1 MHVFLDFEAS
11 SLAKDSYPIEVAWV
25 FETGATETH
34 LIKPAPDWHD
44 WDETAQAIHGI
55 PRAQIESDG
64 EDRVIVAR
72 RVLEVLSGHR
82 VFASSP
88 SWDGKW
94 LSILLRS
101 GGLPRHALR
110 LEDTDLAQNEIID
123 QIVGAIDPTALATA
137 RLSIIAEAQRQAE
150 ALPVEHRALADAERE
165 RQIWLIV
172 RQLAQAYSEDPA

>member
-11 SLAKDSYPIEVAWV
+11 SLAKNSYPIEIAWV
-25 FETGATETH
+25 FEAGATETH
-34 LIKPAPDWHD
+34 LIKPAPDWQD
-44 WDETAQAIHGI
+44 WDETAEAIHGI
-55 PRAQIESDG
+55 PRAQLESDG
-64 EDRVIVAR
+64 ENHAIVAQ

-94 LSILLRS
+94 LSILLRA

-123 QIVGAIDPTALATA
+123 HVLASLNPTALATA
-137 RLSIIAEAQRQAE
+137 RQSIIAEAQRRAQT
-150 ALPVEHRALADAERE
+150 LPVEHRALADAERE
-165 RQIWLIV
+165 RQIWLTI
-172 RQLAQAYSEDPA
+172 RQLAKAYAENPA

>member
-34 LIKPAPDWHD
+34 LIRPALDWQD
-44 WDETAQAIHGI
+44 WDAAAETIHGI
-55 PRAQIESDG
+55 PRTQLESDG
-64 EDRVIVAR
+64 ENHAIVAHR
-72 RVLEVLSGHR
+72 LLDVLYGHR

-94 LSILLRS
+94 LSILLRA

-110 LEDTDLAQNEIID
+110 LEDTDLAQTEIID
-123 QIVGAIDPTALATA
+123 QTLASLDPAGRATA
-137 RLSIIAEAQRQAE
+137 SQSIIKQARRQAE
-150 ALPVEHRALADAERE
+150 QLPVEHRALPDAERE
-165 RQIWLIV
+165 RQIWLTV
-172 RQLAQAYSEDPA
+172 RQLAEAYVENPS